1 MVTSYQ
7 AGAVK
12 DAKSA
17 IASEV
22 KWYDIQ
28 EKVFTRWANDE
39 VKQRGMHIGNL
50 KTDLGDGLILVNLLE
65 VLSGKSLGR
74 HNKHPRV
81 INQKLENLNIAL
93 AFITGQKIK
102 MVNIGAEDIHSG
114 NMRIILGLIWTLIL
128 FFEINRGA
136 QDDDLLRWVQS
147 KIPEYDIKGWKGN
160 DWNDGRALCGL
171 IDALRPG
178 KCPHHR
184 DLNPSDKHKNCDTGI
199 TIGERDLG
207 VDRLILPEEM
217 VHPKV
222 DKLALMTYIAQYRNI
237 QDAPVNKAHMVNAY
251 GPGLV
256 EGVVG
261 EAAPFTVDMARAGEG
276 NLDIKVFG
284 PQDPAEVVIKEV
296 TPGVVAVEYMP
307 ATPGTYEVHV
317 TFDGKHIP
325 GSIFRVTVLEVM
337 SIGGEGKIIVFYTTT
352 SGNAKV
358 KNDFYALQRL
368 LETKKVHLR
377 EDFVPWTAVDLLTRD
392 DREAIFKKAGTRTL
406 PITIV
411 DDVYIGTYDQIQVM
425 EESGKLDQA
434 INHNGHKSLLVTAEQ
449 HLERLKVAGAGE

>member
-1 MVTSYQ
+1 MVTSYA

-12 DAKSA
+12 EAKAA

-39 VKQRGMHIGNL
+39 VKQRGMHINEL
-50 KTDLGDGLILVNLLE
+50 KTDMADGIILVNLLE

-74 HNKHPRV
+74 YNKHPRI
-81 INQKLENLNIAL
+81 INQKLENIQIGLKFIADQ
-93 AFITGQKIK
+93 GIK

-114 NMRIILGLIWTLIL
+114 NMRLILGLIWTLIL
-128 FFEINRGA
+128 FFEINRDG
-136 QDDDLLRWVQS
+136 QDDLLKWVQS
-147 KIPEYDIKGWKGN
+147 KIPEYNIQGWKGN

-178 KCPHHR
+178 KCPNHKSL
-184 DLNPSDKHKNCDTGI
+184 DPNDKFNNCQKGI
-199 TIGERDLG
+199 TIGEEQMG

-217 VHPKV
+217 SHPKV
-222 DKLALMTYIAQYRNI
+222 DKLALMTYIAQYRNLTN
-237 QDAPVNKAHMVNAY
+237 DEVNKAHMVDAY

-256 EGVVG
+256 EGVVD
-261 EAAPFTVDMARAGEG
+261 EPAPFTVDMTRAGAGDLEV
-276 NLDIKVFG
+276 NVFG
-284 PQDPAEVVIKEV
+284 PKDQAEVHLHEI
-296 TPGVVAVEYMP
+296 TPGVVGCEYTP
-307 ATPGTYEVHV
+307 TTPGNYEVHV
-317 TFDGKHIP
+317 TFDGTHVP

-352 SGNAKV
+352 SGSAKT

-368 LETKKVHLR
+368 FESKKVHLR
-377 EDFVPWTAVDLLTRD
+377 ADFVPWTAVDLLTRD

-411 DDVYIGTYDQIQVM
+411 DDVSIGTYDEIQQM
-425 EESGKLDQA
+425 EENGKLDAA
-434 INHNGHKSLLVTAEQ
+434 INYKGHSKNLISTEEHMA
-449 HLERLKVAGAGE
+449 RLKVAGAGE